1 MRNRSR
7 CGNTNHPSCPTS
19 SGLPPRTRPGCCTLT
34 PRQAAPSSVGAPS
47 HCSDEKRLSGGHPC
61 PRERCLAEAY
71 FGWACPNKHIETLQP
86 QLQASPWLT
95 SHPVTPPL
103 TEREKTSQGE
113 RDKQPEPK
121 PAEVRRAKRCLLSEP
136 GLSHAC
142 SLVCAAAGMPVA
154 RECLA
159 NSSTIIIPCTAAGGG
174 EVEFREEGLFNRLP
188 KSRRV
193 NGMQNAFFFF

>member
-1 MRNRSR
+1 M
-7 CGNTNHPSCPTS
+7 GTPTIHPVQPPAAFLPAQDPAVAPQHRAKR
-19 SGLPPRTRPGCCTLT
+19 LPPLSERL
-34 PRQAAPSSVGAPS
+34 S

-61 PRERCLAEAY
+61 PREPCLAEAY
-71 FGWACPNKHIETLQP
+71 FAWACPNKHSETLQP

-113 RDKQPEPK
+113 RDKQAEPK

-142 SLVCAAAGMPVA
+142 GPRVC
-154 RECLA
+154 
-159 NSSTIIIPCTAAGGG
+159 
-174 EVEFREEGLFNRLP
+174 
-188 KSRRV
+188 SRRHACCQRV
-193 NGMQNAFFFF
+193 FS